1 MVAQFLRLK
10 LSMLA
15 NTLRF
20 GRAHT
25 LGVLFG
31 VLLIL
36 LVSVW
41 AAARVIELRSVDVGI
56 SGPILIVLGSSV
68 TLGFLVLPLIFGID
82 DLLDPRKF
90 ALLGIPSKQLAD
102 GLAVSTLIGVPAFV
116 LIALAIAQAISW
128 SATPGTALVAAFNA
142 VAILAGCLL
151 GARVATSLAAFLLA
165 SRLGRELAGTV
176 TVSGVILLFPVFSY
190 LASFN
195 WSRDASG
202 LLTRVAAIAGWTPL
216 GAAWA
221 APADAAA
228 GEIGPALAKTAIAV
242 GFAGSLWLVW
252 RALVKAM
259 LVMPTGHPE
268 RLRYSGLGW
277 FGRVPANPTGVIVA
291 RSLTYW
297 GRDSRYRVWL
307 VVIPIVPLLLII
319 PLLIVGV
326 PWSVIVL
333 IPVPVMCLFTAWMT
347 HNDLAYDNTAF
358 WLHVASN
365 TSGWADRVGRIIP
378 SLLIG
383 VPLVLLGSVVSAW
396 LHGDWDV
403 LPVLIG
409 LGSCILL
416 GGLGVSSIAS
426 ARFPYPA
433 PRPGDSPFQQP
444 VSTGTSPALIQ
455 SISFFTIVLL
465 AAPVLILGGMGMFL
479 DSRWNLTALWAGLAL
494 GVLVL
499 SGGVAL
505 GARTIR
511 KRSPELLDFALR
523 N

>member
-1 MVAQFLRLK
+1 
-10 LSMLA
+10 MLA
-15 NTLRF
+15 NTLKF

-31 VLLIL
+31 GL
-36 LVSVW
+36 LVLIVSAW
-41 AAARVIELRSVDVGI
+41 AVARIIELGSVDVRI
-56 SGPILIVLGSSV
+56 SGPILTVLGSSV
-68 TLGFLVLPLIFGID
+68 TLGFVLLPLIFGID

-90 ALLGIPSKQLAD
+90 ALLGIPSRRLAD

-116 LIALAIAQAISW
+116 LIALAVAQTISW
-128 SATPGTALVAAFNA
+128 SATPGAALLAAFSA
-142 VAILAGCLL
+142 VAIVAGCLL
-151 GARVATSLAAFLLA
+151 GARVATSLAAFLLS
-165 SRLGRELAGTV
+165 SRLGRELAGAV
-176 TVSGVILLFPVFSY
+176 TVGGVILLFPVFSY

-202 LLTRVAAIAGWTPL
+202 LLTRVAAVVGWTPL

-221 APADAAA
+221 APAAAAA
-228 GEIGPALAKTAIAV
+228 GDVGSALAKAAIA
-242 GFAGSLWLVW
+242 AGSAGLLWLAW

-259 LVMPTGHPE
+259 LAMPTGQSQ

-277 FGRVPANPTGVIVA
+277 FGRVPAKPVGVIAA

-307 VVIPIVPLLLII
+307 VVIPIVPLLWIA
-319 PLLIVGV
+319 PLLVVGV

-365 TSGWADRVGRIIP
+365 TSGWADRIGRIIP

-396 LHGDWDV
+396 LHGDWSV
-403 LPVLIG
+403 LPPLLG
-409 LGSCILL
+409 LSSCILL
-416 GGLGVSSIAS
+416 SGLGVSSIAS

-444 VSTGTSPALIQ
+444 VSIGTSPALIQ
-455 SISFFTIVLL
+455 SLSFFATVLL
-465 AAPVLILGGMGMFL
+465 ALPVLVLGAMGIFL
-479 DSRWNLTALWAGLAL
+479 DSTWNLTALWAGLVL

-499 SGGVAL
+499 SAGLAL

-511 KRSPELLDFALR
+511 RRSPELLDFALR